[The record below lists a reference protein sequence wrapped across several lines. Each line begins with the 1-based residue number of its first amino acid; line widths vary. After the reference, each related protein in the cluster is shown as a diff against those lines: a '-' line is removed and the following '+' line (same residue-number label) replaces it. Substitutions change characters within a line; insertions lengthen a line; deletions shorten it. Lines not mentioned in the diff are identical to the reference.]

1 MSTSKDE
8 KAEFLSKLDQLF
20 AKYFEE
26 KENYGREKTE
36 QDRFWGTYLRSMED
50 EDEARP
56 KDWDGN
62 TGSILTFTGLFAAT
76 VAAFVIESYKS
87 LSRDSGDQTVVLLS
101 EILAATTNSSSNP
114 TSTGAST
121 DEFHAPLPIVLA
133 NALWFIS
140 LVVALACALLA
151 TLVQQWSRDY
161 VRDVK
166 TRDTLDE
173 DFVSRALNHVYI
185 RMGVDRY
192 GMDGVVNII
201 VALVH
206 LAVILFATG
215 LLLFL
220 FPINDVVSWCT
231 MSALTVFGLAY
242 LIAGIL
248 PVFDTSCPYRTPLTH
263 PLNLTYVV
271 LKVVFYERIR
281 LLVSKI
287 PLGSFS
293 HRVLRHYKNL
303 KITC

>member
-1 MSTSKDE
+1 MSTSQDN
-8 KAEFLSKLDQLF
+8 KAEFLSNLDQLF

-26 KENYGREKTE
+26 KENYGREKTA
-36 QDRFWGTYLRSMED
+36 QDKFWGTYLRSMED

-62 TGSILTFTGLFAAT
+62 TGSILTFVRVLLRLTGLFAAT

-87 LSRDSGDQTVVLLS
+87 LSRDSGDQTVVLLGQ
-101 EILAATTNSSSNP
+101 ILAATMNSSSNF
-114 TSTGAST
+114 TSSAAST

-161 VRDVK
+161 VRDLK

-173 DFVSRALNHVYI
+173 DIASRALNHVYI

-192 GMDGVVNII
+192 GMDGVVNLI

-220 FPINDVVSWCT
+220 FPINDVISWCT
-231 MSALTVFGLAY
+231 MFALTVFGLAY

-248 PVFDTSCPYRTPLTH
+248 
-263 PLNLTYVV
+263 
-271 LKVVFYERIR
+271 
-281 LLVSKI
+281 
-287 PLGSFS
+287 
-293 HRVLRHYKNL
+293 
-303 KITC
+303 